1 MSILLTCFYS
11 ILEKSIF
18 GTCCILFI
26 LLFRFFLKRF
36 PKVFSYCLWAVAG
49 FRLLF
54 SFSFQSIFSLIK
66 IRPERILTSEIWD
79 APIIQTQNVEP
90 IPSGNVVTMPIG
102 DTIASVTT
110 TNSGYATMGS
120 SLSLSELLSLIWLM
134 GFLVFVGGNLYKY
147 LRFHLRLNRM
157 ELHKLSYG
165 SFNIYEVQGF
175 SQAFTM
181 GILKPRIYLPQDMKE
196 ESRQLVILH
205 ECTHIK
211 RKDFLFKPLGLLICC
226 LHWFNPIVWLGFSLF
241 CRDMEMSCDESV
253 ICRLDGDVLSCKK
266 DYSNVL
272 LSMAGSTPLN
282 RIPLF
287 FGEPG
292 VRQRIKNVL
301 AYKKRTVI
309 CSGILVIILLAAA
322 FFLLANT
329 GNAGNKGA
337 DIADNGTENE
347 SSTNFTNILVDTE
360 EHEDYHDKLEQL
372 ENAREEFEIKE
383 EELKRFQEEIQKQE
397 ELIKEEELKRLQE
410 ELQKQEEAIKEAEF
424 QLLKKEYAVMM
435 EQNKEWYDSIFSYSG
450 DLSNPI
456 SGYIRDP
463 QNYHNQIVV
472 FNGQIEDL
480 ETAVVDEEVHISSAV
495 LNGPYLIITF
505 ENGESLTIDSKA
517 SEYAP
522 LHFDLSMKYTCT
534 DLNLDGEK
542 ELIFMFD
549 LGYAGGFGG
558 CAILLYTH
566 TPDGWKELAPPEGYD
581 IESGFPMQFV
591 WNGSKMFFTEDGS
604 TDLGLGAFLSE
615 DLAAIYEVHDFPMI
629 SKEETLT
636 ALSEWKDVS
645 GRVDVPYTFSLYY
658 EDGKPVLVTC
668 EYVSGMY
675 GHSDPFGNLVHEWRL
690 LEDNTWDIR
699 MFFLLMN

>member
-1 MSILLTCFYS
+1 MSVLLTCFYN

-18 GTCCILFI
+18 GACCILFI
-26 LLFRFFLKRF
+26 LLFRFLLKRF

-54 SFSFQSIFSLIK
+54 SFSFQSIFNLIK

-79 APIIQTQNVEP
+79 APIIQAQNVEP
-90 IPSGNVVTMPIG
+90 LPSGNVVTMPIG

-110 TNSGYATMGS
+110 TNSEYAALGS

-134 GFLVFVGGNLYKY
+134 GFLVFVGCSLYKY
-147 LRFHLRLNRM
+147 LRFHLRLKHMKLR
-157 ELHKLSYG
+157 KLSYG
-165 SFNIYEVQGF
+165 SFNIYEVQGL

-181 GILKPRIYLPQDMKE
+181 GILKPRIYLPQDMKA

-211 RKDFLFKPLGLLICC
+211 RKDFLFKPLGLFICC

-253 ICRLDGDVLSCKK
+253 ICQLDGDVLSCKK

-272 LSMAGSTPLN
+272 LSMAESTPLN

-292 VRQRIKNVL
+292 VKQRIKNVL

-309 CSGILVIILLAAA
+309 CSVMLVVILLAAA

-337 DIADNGTENE
+337 DIADNGPGNE
-347 SSTNFTNILVDTE
+347 SGTNNTKVLVDTE

-383 EELKRFQEEIQKQE
+383 EELKRLQEEI
-397 ELIKEEELKRLQE
+397 
-410 ELQKQEEAIKEAEF
+410 QKQEEAIKEAEF
-424 QLLKKEYAVMM
+424 QLLKKEYAVIMA
-435 EQNKEWYDSIFSYSG
+435 QNQVWYDSVFHYSG
-450 DLSNPI
+450 DTSNPI
-456 SGYIRDP
+456 GCYIKDP
-463 QNYHNQIVV
+463 ENPENQIII
-472 FNGQIEDL
+472 FDGHIEDL
-480 ETAVVDEEVHISSAV
+480 VDTVVDEDIRIKSAV
-495 LNGPYLIITF
+495 YDDPYLNITF
-505 ENGESLTIDSKA
+505 ENGESLRIDEQWEKG
-517 SEYAP
+517 AP
-522 LHFDLSMKYTCT
+522 APNLHFGLGLKYAYT
-534 DLNLDGEK
+534 DLNMDGEK

-549 LGYAGGFGG
+549 LGYVGGFGG
-558 CAILLYTH
+558 SAILIYTH
-566 TPDGWKELAPPEGYD
+566 TADGWKELAPPEGYD
-581 IESGFPMQFV
+581 IECGFPMQFV
-591 WNGSKMFFTEDGS
+591 WDGSKMFFTEDGS
-604 TDLGLGAFLSE
+604 TDIGLGSFSAE
-615 DLAAIYEVHDFPMI
+615 DLAAIYEVHDFPMM

-636 ALSEWKDVS
+636 ALSEWEDVS

>member
-1 MSILLTCFYS
+1 MSELLTCFYS

-26 LLFRFFLKRF
+26 LLFRFLLKRF
-36 PKVFSYCLWAVAG
+36 PKVFSHCLWAVAG

-54 SFSFQSIFSLIK
+54 SFSFQSIFSLIRL
-66 IRPERILTSEIWD
+66 RPERILNSEIWD
-79 APIIQTQNVEP
+79 TPIIRTQNFEP
-90 IPSGNVVTMPIG
+90 IPSGNIVTMPIG
-102 DTIASVTT
+102 DTIASAATT
-110 TNSGYATMGS
+110 DSGYAVAGS
-120 SLSLSELLSLIWLM
+120 SLSLSELFSLIWLI
-134 GFLVFVGGNLYKY
+134 GLLVFMGCSLFKY
-147 LRFHLRLNRM
+147 LRFGLQLKRM

-165 SFNIYEVQGF
+165 NYHNIYEVQGL

-205 ECTHIK
+205 ECTHIR
-211 RKDFLFKPLGLLICC
+211 RKDYLFKPFAYIILC

-253 ICRLDGDVLSCKK
+253 ISQLEGDSLSCKK

-272 LSMAGSTPLN
+272 LSMAGSSPLN

-292 VRQRIKNVL
+292 VKQRVKNVL

-309 CSGILVIILLAAA
+309 CSGILFVILLSVA

-347 SSTNFTNILVDTE
+347 SGTNFTNILVDTE

-383 EELKRFQEEIQKQE
+383 EELRRFQEEIQKQE
-397 ELIKEEELKRLQE
+397 ELIKEEELRRLQE

-424 QLLKKEYAVMM
+424 QLLKNEYAVMM
-435 EQNKEWYDSIFSYSG
+435 AQNKEWYDSIF
-450 DLSNPI
+450 I
-456 SGYIRDP
+456 SPDDVS
-463 QNYHNQIVV
+463 IVI
-472 FNGQIEDL
+472 FNGQIEDM
-480 ETAVVDEEVHISSAV
+480 ETTVVDEEVRISSAV
-495 LNGPYLIITF
+495 LKGSYLTITF
-505 ENGESLTIDSKA
+505 ENGESLTIDS
-517 SEYAP
+517 YAP
-522 LHFDLSMKYTCT
+522 LHFDLGMKYTCA

-558 CAILLYTH
+558 SAILLYTH
-566 TPDGWKELAPPEGYD
+566 TPDGWKELAPPDGYD

-604 TDLGLGAFLSE
+604 TDIGLGSFSSE
-615 DLAAIYEVHDFPMI
+615 DLAAIYEAHDFPMI
-629 SKEETLT
+629 SREETLT
-636 ALSEWKDVS
+636 ALSEWEDVS

-658 EDGKPVLVTC
+658 EDSKPVLVTC

-675 GHSDPFGNLVHEWRL
+675 GHSDMFGNLVHEWRL
-690 LEDNTWDIR
+690 LEDNTWDVR

>member
-1 MSILLTCFYS
+1 MSVLLTCFYS

-26 LLFRFFLKRF
+26 LLFRFLLKRF

-54 SFSFQSIFSLIK
+54 SFSFQSIFSLIR

-110 TNSGYATMGS
+110 TDSGYAAMGS

-134 GFLVFVGGNLYKY
+134 GFLVFVGCSLYKY
-147 LRFHLRLNRM
+147 LRFGLRLKRM
-157 ELHKLSYG
+157 ELRKLSYG
-165 SFNIYEVQGF
+165 SFNIYEVQGL

-181 GILKPRIYLPQDMKE
+181 GILKPRIYLPQDMNE

-211 RKDFLFKPLGLLICC
+211 RKDFLFKPLGLFICC
-226 LHWFNPIVWLGFSLF
+226 LHWFNPIVWLAFSLF

-253 ICRLDGDVLSCKK
+253 IRQLDGDVLSRKK

-272 LSMAGSTPLN
+272 LSMAESSPLN

-292 VRQRIKNVL
+292 VKQRVKNVL
-301 AYKKRTVI
+301 TYKKRTVI
-309 CSGILVIILLAAA
+309 CSAILVVILLAAA

-329 GNAGNKGA
+329 GNAGNNGA
-337 DIADNGTENE
+337 GIADNMPGNGSGTN
-347 SSTNFTNILVDTE
+347 NNVFVNTE
-360 EHEDYHDKLEQL
+360 EHEDYHDDLEQL
-372 ENAREEFEIKE
+372 VNAREEFEKRE
-383 EELKRFQEEIQKQE
+383 EEYRRIQEEIQKQE
-397 ELIKEEELKRLQE
+397 AEVEEML
-410 ELQKQEEAIKEAEF
+410 F
-424 QLLKKEYAVMM
+424 QQLKKEYTVMM
-435 EQNKEWYDSIFSYSG
+435 LENKAWYDSVFNCSG
-450 DLSNPI
+450 DMMFSPI
-456 SGYIRDP
+456 GYIYDP
-463 QNYHNQIVV
+463 KSYHNQIVV
-472 FNGQIEDL
+472 FNGQIKDL
-480 ETAVVDEEVHISSAV
+480 ETTVVDEEVRISSAV
-495 LNGPYLIITF
+495 LNDPYLTITF
-505 ENGESLTIDSKA
+505 ENGESLTIAAD
-517 SEYAP
+517 AP
-522 LHFDLSMKYTCT
+522 LHFDLGLKYTCT

-558 CAILLYTH
+558 SAILLYTH
-566 TPDGWKELAPPEGYD
+566 TPDGWKELAPPEGYN

-604 TDLGLGAFLSE
+604 TDIGLGAFSSE

-636 ALSEWKDVS
+636 ALSEWENVS

-658 EDGKPVLVTC
+658 EDSKPVLVTC
-668 EYVSGMY
+668 EYVSGIY
-675 GHSDPFGNLVHEWRL
+675 GHSDMFGNLVHEWRL